1 MTVNEKKVY
10 PVEKNQ
16 SLERYQFIKKGELK
30 FIPEK
35 LNRFYNYAIYDVL
48 LQYEILPKVI
58 FCWRFLD

>member
-30 FIPEK
+30 FIS
-35 LNRFYNYAIYDVL
+35 
-48 LQYEILPKVI
+48 
-58 FCWRFLD
+58 